1 MDVFK
6 DSRAHP
12 YLLGRVFFMPTN
24 TGEIPAIAVPFT
36 TAAYL
41 LSTYTFLVLLIFAA
55 LWKIFVNLAM
65 RFYPSRSEMRG
76 NRYVAI
82 AGIASSGDAW
92 GAAFVILYYCWTMFF
107 RARDLRSG
115 SLALLI
121 LGGSLI
127 IGTSRIVS
135 GIIVP
140 SSLLIG
146 NVAPVDASFIFF
158 PPSLSLVAVDQSMV
172 FYRTIVQNA
181 AQLAT
186 SYLSNVQESLLEP
199 GPNGRV
205 SINFTDLPTTP
216 GGKSL
221 RMDYRYRVTGVD
233 LGLQFASQLSKT
245 IHGTC
250 ETSYNLSDF
259 ADWENIRGFSAPSP
273 DGAIFP
279 QGLTPFVLFKF
290 KEDEFHYF
298 IAVNATGIESLGESD
313 DPWYSTAP
321 GELSN
326 GSDSVRRTFKVL
338 PDRPVVYCRQNETWE
353 YGTAQ
358 IKGNDSI
365 AELPGLKLKPVIRAY
380 LQNDL
385 NRLSPIALMPL
396 LLGDRMLLSSATSLM
411 EYFDSSIYSIR
422 EELTRLITL
431 SFVLEGDIFR
441 RTITN
446 SPYRVN
452 YANPALVNGTKA
464 DGVDDFVVRSSD
476 VVTLS
481 LKTLIIVPGALL
493 ITLLVLLALETTTC
507 TEGNRGPGARY
518 HIRRTAFNPM
528 QMYRHID
535 ESIGGNHVWKGR
547 TSFVP
552 YVTNPR
558 LNGENMPVDAAGNGP
573 TERSSPTPTTALD
586 SDTNYWRTSGFVAP
600 KVVDHQGQTAGADI
614 EFTRGWDPELSIP
627 WKNVGACRR

>member
-6 DSRAHP
+6 DTRAQP

-24 TGEIPAIAVPFT
+24 DGNIQAIALPIT

-41 LSTYTFLVLLIFAA
+41 LSTYTFLVLFIFGV

-92 GAAFVILYYCWTMFF
+92 GAAFVTLSYCWTMFF
-107 RARDLRSG
+107 KARDIRSG
-115 SLALLI
+115 NLALLI

-127 IGTSRIVS
+127 FGTLRIVS
-135 GIIVP
+135 GIVVP
-140 SSLLIG
+140 SSLIIG

-158 PPSLSLVAVDQSMV
+158 PPKLSLVTIDHSMV

-186 SYLSNVQESLLEP
+186 SYLSNVQETLLEP

-205 SINFTDLPTTP
+205 SINFTDLPRTP
-216 GGKSL
+216 WGNSL
-221 RMDYRYRVTGVD
+221 RIDYRYRVTGMD

-245 IHGTC
+245 IDGSC
-250 ETSYNLSDF
+250 ETRYNLSDLV
-259 ADWENIRGFSAPSP
+259 DWWNIRGFSVSP
-273 DGAIFP
+273 GVAVL
-279 QGLTPFVLFKF
+279 QGLTPAVPFKF
-290 KEDEFHYF
+290 KGDEFHFF
-298 IAVNATGIESLGESD
+298 IALNATGMESLEESD

-321 GELSN
+321 GVGE
-326 GSDSVRRTFKVL
+326 GEDRTFKVL
-338 PDRPVVYCRQNETWE
+338 PNRPVVYCRQNETWG
-353 YGTAQ
+353 YGAAQ
-358 IKGNDSI
+358 VKGNTSI
-365 AELPGLKLKPVIRAY
+365 AELPGLSLKPVIRAY

-385 NRLSPIALMPL
+385 NRLSPITLMPL
-396 LLGDRMLLSSATSLM
+396 LLGDRMLLSSATSLL
-411 EYFDSSIYSIR
+411 EYFDASIYSIR

-446 SPYRVN
+446 SPYRTKYTN
-452 YANPALVNGTKA
+452 NALVNGTKA

-476 VVTLS
+476 VVTIS
-481 LKTLIIVPGALL
+481 LKTLIAVPGVLL
-493 ITLLVLLALETTTC
+493 IVLLVLLFLETTTC
-507 TEGNRGPGARY
+507 TEGNRGSGARY

-552 YVTNPR
+552 YVTNPG
-558 LNGENMPVDAAGNGP
+558 LGGGGMAVETAG
-573 TERSSPTPTTALD
+573 TESDGRFSPALTTTLSSD
-586 SDTNYWRTSGFVAP
+586 SNYWRTSGFVAP
-600 KVVDHQGQTAGADI
+600 KVVDRQGQTAGADI
-614 EFTRGWDPELSIP
+614 EFTRTWDPELSIP
-627 WKNVGACRR
+627 WKDVGAFRR